1 MKNNAMK
8 STQMTNGVMQSTSFD
23 TNYQQFLLNEIFSF
37 SNSTALPSNGL
48 SIYQNNLLMTA
59 LRSLSISYPVIESM
73 IGDHA
78 MYVLTRRLLDMDKP
92 ASGDWAEWGSKLST
106 CLLNSELYESYPYLP
121 DIANVEWAF
130 HIASRSE
137 VLAFDSNSLQRLS
150 NSDLEDI
157 YCILSPSVSLLP
169 SAYPQYEI
177 WQAHRL
183 VESGQ
188 LPSRSVLETIM
199 NNIDKAEHCIAYQHN
214 GVAKV
219 EVLTEEKF
227 KWMQGVQEG
236 MSVASLLDIY
246 PTFDF
251 ALWLSEAINKAWLTK
266 LQ

>member
-1 MKNNAMK
+1 MKNTAMN
-8 STQMTNGVMQSTSFD
+8 STQMTNSVKQSASYD
-23 TNYQQFLLNEIFSF
+23 TDYQQFLLNEIFSF
-37 SNSTALPSNGL
+37 SKSAALPNNGL

-59 LRSLSISYPVIESM
+59 LRSLSINYPVIESM

-121 DIANVEWAF
+121 DIASVEWAF
-130 HIASRSE
+130 HSASRNE
-137 VLAFDSNSLQRLS
+137 VLAFDSNSLHKLS
-150 NSDLEDI
+150 NSDLENI
-157 YCILSPSVSLLP
+157 HCILSPSVSLLP
-169 SAYPQYEI
+169 SAYPQYQI

-183 VESGQ
+183 VGAGQ
-188 LPSRSVLETIM
+188 APNKSVLETIM
-199 NNIDKAEHCIAYQHN
+199 KNIDKGEPCIAYQHN

-227 KWMQGVQEG
+227 NWMQGVQKG
-236 MSVASLLDIY
+236 MTVASLLDIY

-266 LQ
+266 LD